1 MNMQKG
7 MITMNIEEFEKQLME
22 IIKSLEERGY
32 NPYDQLKGYVS
43 GGDDSYIIRHNNAR
57 EKIHKLDK
65 EQISK
70 YLTEKGW

>member
-1 MNMQKG
+1 MSK
-7 MITMNIEEFEKQLME
+7 EEFKKTLME

-32 NPYDQLKGYVS
+32 NPYEQLKGYIS
-43 GGDDSYIIRHNNAR
+43 LGDDSYITRHGNAR
-57 EKIHKLDK
+57 EKIQNLDK

>member
-1 MNMQKG
+1 
-7 MITMNIEEFEKQLME
+7 MISEEFEKTLME

-32 NPYDQLKGYVS
+32 NPYEQLKGYIS
-43 GGDDSYIIRHNNAR
+43 LGDDSYITRHGNAR
-57 EKIHKLDK
+57 EKIQNLDK